1 MAEWFARRSDGR
13 RALPPDELR
22 RRRREAIL
30 IAITAVAAVVF
41 AVFEIRLPHLS
52 QSVSP
57 SGSVTFFLLIN
68 LNLILLVLLI
78 FLVARNLAKLI
89 FERRRGILGSRLRT
103 RLVGAFVGLSI
114 IPAVLLFLVAE
125 GFLTSVME
133 NWFSGRVE
141 RSMHAS
147 RRIAES
153 YYQKQGN
160 DALRLARELG
170 HRIEEYRLLDATLQE
185 DLRAFVTDKQSELN
199 VDGLEVVVGQE
210 SVASSWST
218 QRRTHVPPAVDLRS
232 VLLDGSE
239 FARTEVVDG
248 QDLIR
253 AGAPIRGPQGVT
265 LGAVV
270 VSSFVPH
277 ELGEAALQ
285 AVRADEEYRRL
296 TVLKQPIRNSYMLSF
311 LLVTLVVIFS
321 ATWFGFR
328 LAKGITVPIQRLG
341 EGMNEVAQGKWNH
354 RVEVEGDEE
363 MATLVDSFNRMTGDL
378 ETIHSALEE
387 RRHYIENILENIA
400 AGVVSIDAEGK
411 VATVNPPAAAML
423 GLDPLQG
430 RNRKWEEVFQRPE
443 LHQVR
448 DLIARTSAGGGE
460 NIEQQIELAAGSRM
474 LTAWVTATTLTD
486 ESGARRGI
494 ILFFEDVTHLL
505 RVERMEAWREV
516 ARRIAHEIKNPLTPI
531 QLAAQRLRRR
541 HLDARGEP
549 RHELVEECTRTII
562 GQVDQLKR
570 LVDEFSTFARLPAV
584 HIAPSDLNEVVND
597 ALALFRGGHR
607 EIRFDFRPDPVL
619 PMIEIDRDAI
629 KRAVI
634 NMLDNAVAACS
645 NQTNGQALIEVITQC
660 DEDAGVARLEVADN
674 GCGMTQDVKV
684 RAFEPYFSTKKE
696 GTGLGLAIVSA
707 IVADHRA
714 YIRLRDNT
722 PRGTRLVIEF
732 PLRESRSVS
741 PATSA

>member
-1 MAEWFARRSDGR
+1 MVDWFARRSDGR
-13 RALPPDELR
+13 RALPPDEVK

-30 IAITAVAAVVF
+30 IAITGLAVVVF
-41 AVFEIRLPHLS
+41 AIFEIRLPHLS

-78 FLVARNLAKLI
+78 FLVARNLAKLM

-125 GFLTSVME
+125 GFLTTVME

-141 RSMHAS
+141 RSLHAS

-153 YYQKQGN
+153 YYQKQGS
-160 DALRLARELG
+160 DALRIARELAR
-170 HRIEEYRLLDATLQE
+170 RIEEDRLLDVTLERQ
-185 DLRAFVTDKQSELN
+185 LRSFVADKQSELN
-199 VDGLEVVVGQE
+199 IDGLQVVVGQE
-210 SVASSWST
+210 SVASSWSKL
-218 QRRTHVPPAVDLRS
+218 RTGYVPPAVDLKS
-232 VLLDGSE
+232 ALLDGSE
-239 FARTEVVDG
+239 FARTEVVG
-248 QDLIR
+248 EQDLIR
-253 AGAPIRGPQGVT
+253 AGAPIRGPQGGT

-270 VSSFVPH
+270 VSSFVPRD
-277 ELGEAALQ
+277 LGQAALQ
-285 AVRADEEYRRL
+285 AVRSDEEYRRL
-296 TVLKQPIRNSYMLSF
+296 SVLKQPIHNGYMLSF
-311 LLVTLVVIFS
+311 LLVTLVVLFS

-341 EGMNEVAQGKWNH
+341 EGMHEVAQGRWSH

-363 MATLVDSFNRMTGDL
+363 MATLVESFNHMTADL

-411 VATVNPPAAAML
+411 VVTVNPPAAVML
-423 GLDPLQG
+423 GLDRLEG
-430 RNRKWEEVFQRPE
+430 RDTTWQEVFQQPE

-448 DLIARTSAGGGE
+448 DLIARVSAGDGE
-460 NIEQQIELAAGSRM
+460 NIEQQIELATGSRT

-486 ESGARRGI
+486 ENGARRGI

-531 QLAAQRLRRR
+531 QLSAQRLRRR

-549 RHELVEECTRTII
+549 RHDLVEECTRTII

-584 HIAPSDLNEVVND
+584 RISPSDLNETVND
-597 ALALFRGGHR
+597 ALVLFRGGHR
-607 EIRFDFRPDPVL
+607 EIRFDFRPDPAL
-619 PMIEIDRDAI
+619 PLIEIDRDAI

-645 NQTNGQALIEVITQC
+645 NVTNGGAVIEVTTEC
-660 DEDAGVARLEVADN
+660 DEQAGVARIEVADN
-674 GCGMTQDVKV
+674 GCGMAPGVKA
-684 RAFEPYFSTKKE
+684 RAFEPYFSTKRD

-714 YIRLRDNT
+714 YIRVRDNT
-722 PRGTRLVIEF
+722 PHGTRLVIEF
-732 PLRESRSVS
+732 PLRESRSLS